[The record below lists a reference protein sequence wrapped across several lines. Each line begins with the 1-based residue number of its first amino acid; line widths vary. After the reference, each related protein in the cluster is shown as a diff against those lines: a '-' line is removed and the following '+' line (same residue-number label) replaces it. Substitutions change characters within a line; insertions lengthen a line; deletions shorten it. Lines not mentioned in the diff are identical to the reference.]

1 MELAFLIMKL
11 FFLNRICYPFFL
23 FVFAFLTLNCTK
35 VSSTTSRQ
43 VPSSTKHLD
52 RHINA
57 VLKRE
62 GIQPSEMSKDA
73 EFLRRIHLD
82 MTGKIPTPEEVH
94 DFLKNG
100 SPNKRQ
106 KKIEDLLQS
115 EVSVNYWTRLWVN
128 WLIGRRDDNDDRRV
142 GLTSWVRDALL
153 KNMPYNQFV
162 QELIAADG
170 ELRNN
175 GAGNYILRYDLSP
188 VVLTSHSSRLFL
200 GLPMQCAECH
210 DHKIEAWRQEDFYGI
225 AAFFTGIDSE
235 RKGDIQTVNMMGDE
249 RRMDNFLI
257 TDTVEN
263 AIWVERLEKQVRPH
277 FLDGTAYK
285 GTLLKKREALAHW
298 ITDKS
303 NPYFSQAIVNRLWK
317 HFMGRAFVEPIDG
330 FGEENLPTNAALL
343 EWLANDFVI
352 HEYNLQRL
360 MRTILNSEAYQRTS
374 ETNQS
379 NKDDELYYSHA
390 YVKPLSAEQFFY
402 SMLQA
407 TGFER
412 LQQVKMEGSKKQ
424 GGEDRRN
431 MLQTLEE
438 RKREHL
444 RKFLFLLDNGEME
457 EIEAFNGTVPQALM
471 MINGS
476 IVNDSASHK
485 ERGSFVNYVLG
496 RWRDPI
502 ERMEYIYLNV
512 LSRLPT
518 AKEKTYFQ
526 RYLQRSLYS
535 NKKLAYEDLYWVLLN
550 SAEFSLNH

>member
-1 MELAFLIMKL
+1 MKML
-11 FFLNRICYPFFL
+11 FRSLICYPFVL
-23 FVFAFLTLNCTK
+23 LIFAFLTLNCTK
-35 VSSTTSRQ
+35 VSPTPPPQ
-43 VPSSTKHLD
+43 VSSSTKHLD

-73 EFLRRIHLD
+73 EFLRRVHLD
-82 MTGKIPTPEEVH
+82 MTGKIPTPEEVL
-94 DFLKNG
+94 DFLKDG
-100 SPNKRQ
+100 SPSKRQ
-106 KKIEDLLQS
+106 KKIEHLLQS
-115 EVSVNYWTRLWVN
+115 EASINYWTRLWVN
-128 WLIGRRDDNDDRRV
+128 WLIGRRGDNDDRRI
-142 GLTSWVRDALL
+142 GLTAWVRNALQE
-153 KNMPYNQFV
+153 NMPYNQFV
-162 QELIAADG
+162 RELITADG
-170 ELRNN
+170 ELRDN
-175 GAGNYILRYDLSP
+175 GAGNYILRYDRSP
-188 VVLTSHSSRLFL
+188 VVLTSHTSRLFL

-210 DHKIEAWRQEDFYGI
+210 DHKTEVWRQEDFYGI
-225 AAFFTGIDSE
+225 AAFFTGIESKRE
-235 RKGDIQTVNMMGDE
+235 GYIQTVNMIGDE

-257 TDTVEN
+257 TNKPTKS
-263 AIWVERLEKQVRPH
+263 IWVERLNTQISAR
-277 FLDGTAYK
+277 FLDGMAYN
-285 GTLLKKREALAHW
+285 GTLIEKRKALAQW

-303 NPYFSQAIVNRLWK
+303 NPYFSRAVVNRIWK
-317 HFMGRAFVEPIDG
+317 HFMGRAFVEPLDG
-330 FGEENLPTNAALL
+330 FGEENLPTNPALL
-343 EWLANDFVI
+343 DWIANDFVI

-360 MRTILNSEAYQRTS
+360 IRTILNSEAYQRTS
-374 ETNQS
+374 ETNRS

-390 YVKPLSAEQFFY
+390 YVKPLSAQQFFY

-412 LQQVKMEGSKKQ
+412 LQQGKLDGLTKR
-424 GGEDRRN
+424 GGEDRKG
-431 MLQTLEE
+431 MLRTLEQ

-476 IVNDSASHK
+476 MVNDSANHE
-485 ERGSFVNYVLG
+485 ERGSFINYVLG
-496 RWRDPI
+496 KWRDPI

-526 RYLQRSLYS
+526 RYLERSLYS